1 MLRVC
6 SDLTSAQDSWSRH
19 FEELGLI
26 AIKFHPV
33 IIPVLRGLPVIL
45 DIDAYHKIKG
55 WMDAKRKERG
65 WMDGWKN
72 ARYKLIA

>member
-33 IIPVLRGLPVIL
+33 IIPVLRGLPEIL
-45 DIDAYHKIKG
+45 NIDAYHKIKR
-55 WMDAKRKERG
+55 WMDAGRKERKRMDG
-65 WMDGWKN
+65 WMDG
-72 ARYKLIA
+72 RM